1 MSEQESQAESEQRS
15 NTQAEFYKGL
25 QGVIFAIFCLA
36 LPMAELFGLS
46 ALLASQEDQDNW
58 YTLAGFLGGCLVIG
72 ATGVGMFFVARR
84 VFKRWFS

>member
-1 MSEQESQAESEQRS
+1 MYPPSWIEPFMQLPRFFRFIKEC
-15 NTQAEFYKGL
+15 L